1 MYETEQKKE
10 RVILVGISLSDAED
24 VDQSLDEL
32 EELAR
37 CRSGVRGQSDP
48 EERTDPSGN
57 LCGKGQA

>member
-37 CRSGVRGQSDP
+37 TAGA
-48 EERTDPSGN
+48 E
-57 LCGKGQA
+57 